1 MTVRRLT
8 VIPKPGPD
16 SGRLVLNVGEGGLK
30 GDGPLDLVCGVC
42 DEVLAAGVPDDQ
54 LHNLRAALERKLLS
68 QGGVGVSGPKEE
80 LILKC
85 PSCGAYNEVRAG
97 SDPAKGGF

>member
-30 GDGPLDLVCGVC
+30 GDGPLDLLCGVC
-42 DEVLAAGVPDDQ
+42 DEAG
-54 LHNLRAALERKLLS
+54 
-68 QGGVGVSGPKEE
+68 
-80 LILKC
+80 
-85 PSCGAYNEVRAG
+85 
-97 SDPAKGGF
+97 